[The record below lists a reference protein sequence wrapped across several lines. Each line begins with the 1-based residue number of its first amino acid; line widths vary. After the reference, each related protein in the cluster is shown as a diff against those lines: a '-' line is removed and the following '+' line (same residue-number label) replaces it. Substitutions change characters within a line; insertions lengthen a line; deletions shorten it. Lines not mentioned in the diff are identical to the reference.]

1 VKGQQNFLKSS
12 EIGFVIF
19 VLLIGVSCSNRPYTI
34 DEKNIPIQLE
44 IIPEDGN
51 GGYALLWNDSLCPS
65 FLDSS
70 QFLAERPYE
79 LYCFVTNSNNDTL
92 GRYTGL
98 SSPRQF
104 TYFQVNPTTD
114 SLINIPFRVGINHFS
129 RYLQQQSK
137 SYIRKFNQN
146 NTLPVVFETVTL
158 NLNDVKRK
166 KLNIVLQRKMN

>member
-1 VKGQQNFLKSS
+1 MKGQHNFLNGS

-19 VLLIGVSCSNRPYTI
+19 ALFIGVSCSNRPYTI
-34 DEKNIPIQLE
+34 DEKHIPIQLE

-51 GGYALLWNDSLCPS
+51 GGYALVWNDSLCPH

-79 LYCFVTNSNNDTL
+79 LYCFITDINQDTV
-92 GRYTGL
+92 GKYTGL

-104 TYFQVNPTTD
+104 TYFQINPATD
-114 SLINIPFRVGINHFS
+114 SLITIDFRVGVNHFS

-146 NTLPVVFETVTL
+146 NTSPVVFETVTF
-158 NLNDVKRK
+158 NLNDVEREKIDVVLKRK
-166 KLNIVLQRKMN
+166 TN